1 MNLDNIFAKDGF
13 FWWIG
18 VVEDREDPMK
28 IGRCRVR
35 IFGYH
40 QPVIPKEDL
49 PWAMPMQS
57 ITSAAIGGKGS
68 SPVGPLEG
76 TWVIGFFLDGANC
89 QNPCMMG
96 TIGGLPK
103 APPAG
108 GVRQG
113 DTTGTGVVTDGE
125 GNPIKDANGDPITQ
139 NEDTTTQPSNTGTN
153 FQIFI
158 AECKKLGLTDP
169 KFLAAA
175 VGNVYKECQFNPR
188 APEDLKGYAN
198 TAKKALVNG
207 KTGPD
212 YIRSVFGSRV
222 SRFSDAEIIALT
234 ADERKWGDVV
244 YGYQTEIGRGMQNTE
259 PGDGFKYRGRGFIQ
273 LTGKK
278 NYREIG
284 AIIGVDLVN
293 NPDKA
298 NDPQIAA
305 RAAAAYFKRAAGSTY
320 IQSQTGVKF
329 PGATQADADLW
340 ATSAVAGSDIR
351 KKGDIG
357 KTILDKVNGYSA
369 KYVPGT
375 AGGKE
380 IAQIGEQLSP
390 PPSQVAAKNQPDPNT
405 TKSTDKLN
413 NPTLGKPTAYS
424 DPNNAYPAANYE
436 NRKVG
441 GDTNKLATGGQEARE
456 TPVLVAKN
464 DKRLTNI
471 LAGNPDEWDEPE
483 SAYCAKYPY
492 NHMIETESGHILEMD
507 DTPQRERLHLYH
519 RAGTFFEIDQFGS
532 MHEHI
537 QGDYH
542 GVFVRNNKVYIRGG
556 YDVTVEKATRIL
568 AKDALQIISYGATKI
583 DIRNDATVN
592 VHGKADVSV
601 TEDLKVR
608 GKNLYME
615 SENDIHIKA
624 GGSLFMGAND
634 VHIRGSGSVNLDG
647 GTTDINSGSAG
658 SPSGT
663 GLSAPADRRSPP
675 GDGRFEDLKR
685 PGCDP
690 DSEFKGNNDAGEAPP
705 GAGIAA
711 GVQTQ
716 EDANTSKAKQDE
728 GCKRSDLNKP
738 SIVAP
743 TPYKLGEFESFK
755 ATPYTIQLSKRFKL
769 GDVAHVGSESAAL
782 NKEFWSNANQTT
794 HPGCGLSKS
803 QILDNLRGLCV
814 NVLDPI
820 KDKYPQMMMTSCLR
834 FDVPA
839 GGAAKSQHLT
849 GCAVDMQFGS
859 DLSQLYDIALWI
871 RDNVAFDQ
879 LLLEYYNGKGKY
891 TGWIHVSFNPKGN
904 RPAGGAK
911 VGTFIDH
918 QVAKGKDGTPK
929 WYLCDLS

>member
-49 PWAMPMQS
+49 PWAMPMQP

-108 GVRQG
+108 SIGQG
-113 DTTGTGVVTDGE
+113 NVTGEGVVTDGE
-125 GNPIKDANGDPITQ
+125 GNTVKDAQGDPIIQGTAPPKDQ
-139 NEDTTTQPSNTGTN
+139 KVSSNFEVFVAT
-153 FQIFI
+153 
-158 AECKKLGLTDP
+158 CKKFGLTDP

-175 VGNVYKECQFNPR
+175 VGNVYKECGFKSKS
-188 APEDLKGYAN
+188 EDLKGYGV
-198 TAKKALVNG
+198 TPL
-207 KTGPD
+207 PR
-212 YIRSVFGSRV
+212 IREIFGSRV
-222 SRFSDAEIIALT
+222 SKYNDADLRALSQDTAKFSDAI
-234 ADERKWGDVV
+234 
-244 YGYQTEIGRGMQNTE
+244 YGYQTKLGRDMGNTE
-259 PGDGFKYRGRGFIQ
+259 PGDGYKYRGRGFIQ

-284 AIIGVDLVN
+284 ALIGEDLVN
-293 NPDKA
+293 NPDKV
-298 NDPQIAA
+298 NDPVIAA
-305 RAAAAYFKRAAGSTY
+305 KTSAAYFKRAASGTY
-320 IQSQTGVKF
+320 VNAITGVKF
-329 PGATQADADLW
+329 PGATQADANYW
-340 ATSAVAGSDIR
+340 ATSAVAGSNIKAFDYGL
-351 KKGDIG
+351 K
-357 KTILDKVNGYSA
+357 ILKIVEGYAAS
-369 KYVPGT
+369 YVPGT
-375 AGGKE
+375 PGGKE
-380 IAQIGEQLSP
+380 IAAIGEQVTP
-390 PPSQVAAKNQPDPNT
+390 PPSQVAAKNQPNPET
-405 TKSTDKLN
+405 TKPTDKLN
-413 NPTLGKPTAYS
+413 NPKLGQPKPYS
-424 DPNNAYPAANYE
+424 DPNNAYPAADYE
-436 NRKVG
+436 NRKTG
-441 GDTNKLATGGQEARE
+441 GDTNKLATGGKDAQD
-456 TPVLVAKN
+456 TPVLKTKS

-471 LAGNPDEWDEPE
+471 LAGNPDTWNEPE

-492 NHMIETESGHILEMD
+492 NHMIETESGHVIEMD
-507 DTPQRERLHLYH
+507 DTPQRERLHVYH

-601 TEDLKVR
+601 TDDLKVR

-634 VHIRGSGSVNLDG
+634 VHLRGSGSLNLDG
-647 GTTDINSGSAG
+647 GTTDINSGTAG

-675 GDGRFEDLKR
+675 GDGRFDDLIR

-705 GAGIAA
+705 GAGVAA

-716 EDANTSKAKQDE
+716 EDVEASKAKQDA

-738 SIVAP
+738 SIVAA
-743 TPYKLGEFESFK
+743 TPYKLGEFASFK
-755 ATPYTIQLSKRFKL
+755 ETPYTIQLSKRFKL

-782 NKEFWSNANQTT
+782 NKEFWSNSSKTT
-794 HPGCGLSKS
+794 HPGCGLTKS

-820 KDKYPQMMMTSCLR
+820 KERFPAMMMTSCLR

-859 DLSQLYDIALWI
+859 DLSQLYDVALWI
-871 RDNVAFDQ
+871 RDNVAYDQ
-879 LLLEYYNGKGKY
+879 LLLEYYTGKGKT
-891 TGWIHVSFNPKGN
+891 TGWIHCSFNPNGN

-911 VGTFIDH
+911 VGTFMDH